1 MLKSMGRNLRC
12 ELKAYQ
18 LLLKDNRTPRLA
30 GYLLGFAVCYV
41 LMPFDIIPD
50 FIPVIGQLDDI
61 VIVTILVILA
71 MKMVPKEVI
80 EDCRI
85 EANRA

>member
-1 MLKSMGRNLRC
+1 M
-12 ELKAYQ
+12 
-18 LLLKDNRTPRLA
+18 LKDNRTPKLA
-30 GYLLGFAVCYV
+30 GDLLGLAVCYILV
-41 LMPFDIIPD
+41 PFDVIPD
-50 FIPVIGQLDDI
+50 FIPVLGQLDDI

-85 EANRA
+85 KANRA

>member
-1 MLKSMGRNLRC
+1 MNRATTFGYSTSDTEIGRYILRS
-12 ELKAYQ
+12 LFSPQ
-18 LLLKDNRTPRLA
+18 ITILLCFLFLF
-30 GYLLGFAVCYV
+30 GEVE
-41 LMPFDIIPD
+41 
-50 FIPVIGQLDDI
+50 DI

-85 EANRA
+85 KAKDRKSVV

>member
-1 MLKSMGRNLRC
+1 M
-12 ELKAYQ
+12 
-18 LLLKDNRTPRLA
+18 A
-30 GYLLGFAVCYV
+30 GYLLGLAVCYILV
-41 LMPFDIIPD
+41 PFDVIPD
-50 FIPVIGQLDDI
+50 FIPVLGQLDDI

-85 EANRA
+85 KANRA